1 MSRETSRLRLR
12 RIDSQEAYRARRNP
26 ITLLEYMK
34 IGIDL
39 GTTNSALAW
48 IDEGEAEDREFPPVH
63 VFETPQLVAAGRIE
77 PRRTLPSFLFLE
89 DGQPVGVYAREQGAL
104 VPTRLVHSA
113 KSWLSNPDVDR
124 TAKILP
130 WDSPETGRVL
140 SPVEVSARYL
150 TKFREEWDRI
160 KGAPLAAQD
169 IVLTVPASF
178 DEEAREL
185 TVMAAREA
193 GIERLTLLEEPAA
206 AFYSWIAN
214 NLAQSRKKLFD
225 GQIVLVCDVG
235 GGTSD
240 FSLIRVSREG
250 DLVNFTRTAVGKHLL
265 LGGDNLDL
273 TLAWLVETK
282 LNAQLTIRQR
292 SGLRRQCS
300 AAKEKLLNDPNLKS
314 VEITVLGTGSAL
326 IGKSLK
332 TQILREEALELALE
346 GFLPFSERGE
356 KPKQEKRSL
365 FRELGLP
372 YVSDPAVTR
381 HLNEFLEPT
390 GETPDAIL
398 FNGGFFIPEILRER
412 VADVVGKWYGR
423 RPEIL
428 ENSDL
433 DLAVARG
440 AAYYSYVR
448 ATGSGVLVRGG
459 LPRTYYIG
467 LGEAREGKFSAV
479 CLVPRG
485 AEEGVSL
492 EVDNG
497 ALQLVANRPVSFRL
511 YSSLTRTDDKLGDV
525 VEFEAGDNSL
535 HNHAPLHAVI
545 RFGKKAEER
554 LIPVKLGAGLT
565 EIGTLETWC
574 ESKISDNRWRLEFAL
589 RKHAVQPTERKA
601 AAVVSEAAL
610 KNALELIE
618 AVFSASVK
626 STGPVGVPPE
636 ELPSK
641 LEQAMGLG
649 RMSWPVAAIRQM
661 ADAFLAAAGGRRK
674 SPAYE
679 ARWLN
684 LCGFCLRPG
693 FGYPGDNFRI
703 EQARR
708 IYSAGLTYGNQAQ
721 CEIDWWIFW
730 GRLAG
735 GLNRN
740 QQSDVYQRLSGSLL
754 PRGNKK
760 PQRINAAL
768 LREMWRTAASL
779 ELLPLGTKTE
789 LGDALIK
796 RVKTGDYKES
806 ELWCL
811 ARLGARKLFYGPSN
825 LAIPPATAARWAETL
840 LKATN
845 TGDALAAIGRRTDD
859 PARDLPAPVRQA
871 IRAKLQTSPHS
882 ERLLALFEGE
892 EGDEGALGRIFGEE
906 LPSGLVLAEQIAAD
920 SPE

>member
-1 MSRETSRLRLR
+1 
-12 RIDSQEAYRARRNP
+12 
-26 ITLLEYMK
+26 MK

-39 GTTNSALAW
+39 GTTNSALAY
-48 IDEGEAEDREFPPVH
+48 IDEREAEDRDFPPIH
-63 VFETPQLVAAGRIE
+63 IFDTLQAVAAGRVE

-89 DGQPVGVYAREQGAL
+89 DGQPVGVYARDQGAL

-130 WDSPETGRVL
+130 WDSQETGRVL
-140 SPVEVSARYL
+140 SPVEVSTRFLA
-150 TKFREEWDRI
+150 KFREEWDRAR
-160 KGAPLAAQD
+160 GMPLAEQD

-185 TVMAAREA
+185 TVLAAREA
-193 GIERLTLLEEPAA
+193 GMERLTLLEEPAA
-206 AFYSWIAN
+206 AFYSWIAH
-214 NLAQSRKKLFD
+214 NLAESRKKLFE
-225 GQIVLVCDVG
+225 GQMVLVCDVG

-282 LNAQLTIRQR
+282 LGAQLSIRQR
-292 SGLRRQCS
+292 SGLRRQCT

-314 VEITVLGTGSAL
+314 VEITVLGSGSAL
-326 IGKSLK
+326 IGKILR
-332 TQILREEALELALE
+332 TEILREEALELALD
-346 GFLPFSERGE
+346 GFLPATARGE
-356 KPKQEKRSL
+356 APKEEKRSL

-381 HLNEFLEPT
+381 HLNAFLESA
-390 GETPDAIL
+390 GQAPDAIL

-412 VADVVGKWYGR
+412 VADVVGQWYGR
-423 RPEIL
+423 RPEIF
-428 ENSDL
+428 ENIDL

-448 ATGSGVLVRGG
+448 STGSGVLVRGG

-467 LGEAREGKFSAV
+467 LGEPRDGAFPAV

-485 AEEGVSL
+485 AEEGATV
-492 EVDNG
+492 EIDND

-511 YSSLTRTDDKLGDV
+511 YSSLTRSEDHLGDV
-525 VEFEAGDNSL
+525 VEFPAGEGEL
-535 HNHAPLHAVI
+535 HRHAPLHAVI

-554 LIPVKLGAGLT
+554 LIPVKLGARLT

-574 ESKISDNRWRLEFAL
+574 ESKISDNRWRLQFEL
-589 RKHAVQPTERKA
+589 RKAVKPEGAAAATEKKA
-601 AAVVSEAAL
+601 AAVVSEQAL
-610 KNALELIE
+610 RSSLELIS
-618 AVFSASVK
+618 AVFSPSAK
-626 STGPVGVPPE
+626 SPIAPE
-636 ELPSK
+636 ELPAR
-641 LEQAMGLG
+641 LEQTMGLG
-649 RMSWPVAAIRQM
+649 RNSWPLSAIRQM
-661 ADAFLAAAGGRRK
+661 ADSFLAVADGRKK

-679 ARWLN
+679 MRWLN

-693 FGYPGDNFRI
+693 FGYPGDDFRV

-708 IYSAGLTYGNQAQ
+708 LFSSGLTYANQVQ

-730 GRLAG
+730 GRVAG

-740 QQSDVYQRLSGSLL
+740 QQTDIYQRLSSFLL
-754 PRGNKK
+754 PRGHKK
-760 PQRINAAL
+760 PQRINPAL
-768 LREMWRTAASL
+768 SREMWRTAASL
-779 ELLPLGTKTE
+779 ELLPIGTKTE
-789 LGDALIK
+789 LGEALIK
-796 RVKTGDYKES
+796 RVKAGDFKES

-811 ARLGARKLFYGPSN
+811 SRLGARSLFYGPIN
-825 LAIPPATAARWAETL
+825 LVIPPAAATRWVETL
-840 LKATN
+840 LNVATA
-845 TGDALAAIGRRTDD
+845 GEALASMARATQD
-859 PARDLPAPVRQA
+859 PTRDLSPATRDTVR
-871 IRAKLQTSPHS
+871 RKLEKLPQG
-882 ERLLALFEGE
+882 ERLLAVFEGE
-892 EGDEGALGRIFGEE
+892 EEDDRALGRIFGEE
-906 LPSGLVLAEQIAAD
+906 LPSGLVLAI
-920 SPE
+920 SS

>member
-1 MSRETSRLRLR
+1 
-12 RIDSQEAYRARRNP
+12 
-26 ITLLEYMK
+26 MK

-39 GTTNSALAW
+39 GTTNSALAY
-48 IDEGEAEDREFPPVH
+48 IDEREAEDRDFPPLH
-63 VFETPQLVAAGRIE
+63 IFETPQLVAAGRVE

-89 DGQPVGVYAREQGAL
+89 EGEPVGVYAREQGAL

-130 WDSPETGRVL
+130 WDSQETGRVL
-140 SPVEVSARYL
+140 SPVEVSARFIA
-150 TKFREEWDRI
+150 KFRGEWDKT
-160 KGAPLAAQD
+160 KGIPLAEQD

-185 TVMAAREA
+185 TVMAARDA
-193 GIERLTLLEEPAA
+193 GIEKLTLLEEPAA

-214 NLAQSRKKLFD
+214 NLATSRKKLFD

-273 TLAWLVETK
+273 TLAWLVENK
-282 LNAQLTIRQR
+282 LGVPLSIRQR

-314 VEITVLGTGSAL
+314 VEITVLGTGSSL

-332 TQILREEALELALE
+332 TEILREEALELALE
-346 GFLPFSERGE
+346 GFLPVSQRGE
-356 KPKQEKRSL
+356 LPKDEKRSL

-390 GETPDAIL
+390 GQIPDAIL

-412 VADVVGKWYGR
+412 VADVVGHWYGR
-423 RPEIL
+423 RPEIF

-448 ATGSGVLVRGG
+448 STGAGVLVRGG

-467 LGEAREGKFSAV
+467 LGDPREGKFSAV

-485 AEEGVSL
+485 AEEGAAI
-492 EVDNG
+492 EIDND

-511 YSSLTRTDDKLGDV
+511 YSSLTRTDDQLGQVLEFDV
-525 VEFEAGDNSL
+525 ADPSL
-535 HNHAPLHAVI
+535 HVHAPLNAVI

-554 LIPVKLGAGLT
+554 LIPVKLGARLT
-565 EIGTLETWC
+565 EIGTLESWC
-574 ESKISDNRWRLEFAL
+574 ESKISDNRWRLQFEL
-589 RKHAVQPTERKA
+589 RKAVKEQPAERKA
-601 AAVVSEAAL
+601 AAVVSEQAL
-610 KNALELIE
+610 KSSLELIE
-618 AVFSASVK
+618 SVFSPSAK
-626 STGPVGVPPE
+626 SPVPPE
-636 ELPSK
+636 EVPAR
-641 LEQAMGLG
+641 LEQTMGLG
-649 RMSWPVAAIRQM
+649 KNSWPLSAIRQM
-661 ADAFLAAAGGRRK
+661 ADAFLAVSDGRKK

-679 ARWLN
+679 IRWFN
-684 LCGFCLRPG
+684 LAGFCLRPG
-693 FGYPGDNFRI
+693 FGYPGDDFRI

-708 IYSAGLTYGNQAQ
+708 IYASGLTYGNQVQ

-730 GRLAG
+730 GRVAG

-740 QQSDVYQRLSGSLL
+740 QQTDIYQRLSAFLL
-754 PRGNKK
+754 PRGSKK
-760 PQRINAAL
+760 PQRLNPSL
-768 LREMWRTAASL
+768 LREMWRTASSL

-796 RVKTGDYKES
+796 RVKVGDFKES

-811 ARLGARKLFYGPSN
+811 SRLGARKLFYGPIN
-825 LAIPPATAARWAETL
+825 LVVPPATVVRWVETL
-840 LKATN
+840 LRIPAA
-845 TGDALAAIGRRTDD
+845 GEALAALARRTED
-859 PARDLPAPVRQA
+859 PTRDLPPATRDSV
-871 IRAKLQTSPHS
+871 RAKLATLAHS
-882 ERLLALFEGE
+882 DRLLAVLD
-892 EGDEGALGRIFGEE
+892 GDEEDDRTLGRIFGEE
-906 LPSGLVLAEQIAAD
+906 LPSGLVLVEPV
-920 SPE
+920 S

>member
-1 MSRETSRLRLR
+1 
-12 RIDSQEAYRARRNP
+12 
-26 ITLLEYMK
+26 MK

-39 GTTNSALAW
+39 GTTNSALAY
-48 IDEGEAEDREFPPVH
+48 IDDREAEDRDFPPLH
-63 VFETPQLVAAGRIE
+63 IFETPQLVAAGRTE
-77 PRRTLPSFLFLE
+77 ARRTLPSFLFLE

-130 WDSPETGRVL
+130 WDSQETGRVL
-140 SPVEVSARYL
+140 SPVEVSSRFIA
-150 TKFREEWDRI
+150 KFRDEWDRA
-160 KGAPLAAQD
+160 KGLPLANQD

-185 TVMAAREA
+185 TVMAARDA
-193 GIERLTLLEEPAA
+193 GLEKLTLLEEPAA

-214 NLAQSRKKLFD
+214 NLAASRKKLFD
-225 GQIVLVCDVG
+225 GQVVLVCDVG

-282 LNAQLTIRQR
+282 LGVPLSIRQR

-300 AAKEKLLNDPNLKS
+300 SAKERLLNDPNLKS
-314 VEITVLGTGSAL
+314 VEITVLGSGSSL

-332 TQILREEALELALE
+332 TEILREEALELALE
-346 GFLPFSERGE
+346 GFLPFTERGE
-356 KPKQEKRSL
+356 LPKEEKRSL

-372 YVSDPAVTR
+372 YVTDPAVTR

-390 GETPDAIL
+390 GQIPDAIL

-440 AAYYSYVR
+440 AAYYSYAR
-448 ATGSGVLVRGG
+448 STGSGVLVRGG
-459 LPRTYYIG
+459 LPRTYYIA
-467 LGEAREGKFSAV
+467 LGEPKDGKFPAV

-485 AEEGVSL
+485 AEEGAPL
-492 EVDNG
+492 EIDDDS
-497 ALQLVANRPVSFRL
+497 LQLVANRPVSFRL
-511 YSSLTRTDDKLGDV
+511 YSSLTRTEDQLGHLLEFAVDDPG
-525 VEFEAGDNSL
+525 L
-535 HNHAPLHAVI
+535 HRHAPLNAVI

-554 LIPVKLGAGLT
+554 LIPVKLGARLT
-565 EIGTLETWC
+565 EIGTLESWC
-574 ESKISDNRWRLEFAL
+574 DSKISDNRWHLQFEL
-589 RKHAVQPTERKA
+589 RKAAAAAPAERKA
-601 AAVVSEAAL
+601 AAVVSEQAL
-610 KNALELIE
+610 KDSLELIA
-618 AVFSASVK
+618 AVFAPNAK
-626 STGPVGVPPE
+626 SPIAPE
-636 ELPSK
+636 ELPAK
-641 LEQAMGLG
+641 LEQTMGLG
-649 RMSWPVAAIRQM
+649 RNSWPLSAIRQM
-661 ADAFLAAAGGRRK
+661 ADAFLASADGRKK

-679 ARWLN
+679 IRWFN
-684 LCGFCLRPG
+684 LAGFCLRPG
-693 FGYPGDNFRI
+693 FGYPGDDFRI

-708 IYSAGLTYGNQAQ
+708 IYSSGLTHANQVQ

-730 GRLAG
+730 GRVAG
-735 GLNRN
+735 GMNRN
-740 QQSDVYQRLSGSLL
+740 QQTDMYQRLSANLL

-760 PQRINAAL
+760 PQRVNASL
-768 LREMWRTAASL
+768 LREMWRTASSL
-779 ELLPLGTKTE
+779 ELLPIGTKTE
-789 LGDALIK
+789 LGDALVKKIK
-796 RVKTGDYKES
+796 AGDFKES

-811 ARLGARKLFYGPSN
+811 SRLGARKLFYGPIN
-825 LAIPPATAARWAETL
+825 LVVPPATATRWTEAL
-840 LKATN
+840 LRIPSA
-845 TGDALAAIGRRTDD
+845 GDALAALARRTDD
-859 PARDLPAPVRQA
+859 PTRDLPAATRDAVRA
-871 IRAKLQTSPHS
+871 TLGKLPHAD
-882 ERLLALFEGE
+882 RLLPILEGE
-892 EGDEGALGRIFGEE
+892 EEDDRALGRIFGED
-906 LPSGLVLAEQIAAD
+906 LPSGLVLVE
-920 SPE
+920 